1 LPFEKAVTKN
11 MPLSIH
17 RATPADLDSLLLLM
31 RHMQQ
36 DDAWDTPFDQP
47 AVRTSLL
54 NLLQNSLYG
63 IVYLVRDEKSPLAY
77 LAICFDFSLEYRGKG
92 AWIDELFVEQSHRGQ
107 GIATQLLELA
117 ERISLESG
125 AQTLHLEVTHG
136 NPAVEIY
143 RRRGFVDHH
152 RYLMTKW
159 LKP

>member
-1 LPFEKAVTKN
+1 

-92 AWIDELFVEQSHRGQ
+92 AWIDELFVE
-107 GIATQLLELA
+107 
-117 ERISLESG
+117 
-125 AQTLHLEVTHG
+125 
-136 NPAVEIY
+136 
-143 RRRGFVDHH
+143 
-152 RYLMTKW
+152 
-159 LKP
+159 